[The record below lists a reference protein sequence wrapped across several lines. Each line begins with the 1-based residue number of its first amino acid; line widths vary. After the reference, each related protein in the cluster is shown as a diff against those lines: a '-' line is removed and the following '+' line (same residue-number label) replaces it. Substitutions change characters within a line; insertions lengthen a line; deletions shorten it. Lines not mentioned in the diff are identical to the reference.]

1 MKILKTLPY
10 LLVMLLGITLTSCK
24 EDKKEN
30 VETTEMDQKAE
41 EEAAAALETQRQAEL
56 EEKAKANSIASKAM
70 ASSDLDTLVTALKA
84 AGLDSM
90 MMEEGEYT
98 VFAPTDNGFSKLKK
112 GQLDELLKPESK
124 EMLTGILQYHVVQGK
139 VLAKDLTDGI
149 KENGGKY
156 TFNTVNGEELTA
168 MMDGDQI
175 VIKDGTNIRAHI
187 LQGNIEASNGIVHKI
202 DKVLLTKG

>member
-1 MKILKTLPY
+1 MKVLKTLPY

-70 ASSDLDTLVTALKA
+70 ASNDLDTLVTALKA